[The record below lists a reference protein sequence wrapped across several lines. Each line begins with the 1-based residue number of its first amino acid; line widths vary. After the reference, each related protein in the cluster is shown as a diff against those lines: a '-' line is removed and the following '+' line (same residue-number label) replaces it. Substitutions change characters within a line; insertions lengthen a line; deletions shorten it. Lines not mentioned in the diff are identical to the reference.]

1 MNRIKAFEICLPV
14 TRDRVKRIIAD
25 VATTDEILQ
34 RADYDQRQLRAS
46 LENVVP
52 RAFPKMSP
60 EEQEEY
66 VGAYFKLPGPKFQ
79 RQGVLLRNESG
90 KLIAA
95 GLFDQGE
102 ITYRGKSLKTGY
114 SLLRAI
120 LPEYQG
126 IGIGQTLS
134 AKVLTDFQPDIFFAN
149 TYQSSSFHAWADLPQ
164 KGLVSGFEVY
174 PRFDAANGEDI
185 LVTVPYKEL
194 DFILSAFRQTYLRFI
209 EQPEIVEKEVR
220 NLTIFMVRKDNHG
233 ELYDFDPWQKDGR
246 EDKMAK
252 TLGAT
257 YKDGIMVIFIKKA
270 G

>member
-1 MNRIKAFEICLPV
+1 MNRIKAFEIYLPASGS
-14 TRDRVKRIIAD
+14 RIQAD
-25 VATTDEILQ
+25 TATTEEIRQ
-34 RADYDQRQLRAS
+34 WSDYAQKQLREE
-46 LENVVP
+46 LESVVP
-52 RAFPKMSP
+52 RAFPKMSS

-66 VGAYFKLPGPKFQ
+66 VGAYFKLPGSNFQ
-79 RQGVLLRNESG
+79 REGVLLREASG

-102 ITYRGKSLKTGY
+102 IDYRGKSLITGY

-126 IGIGQTLS
+126 AGIGQTLS

-164 KGLVSGFEVY
+164 KGLVSGFDVY
-174 PRFDAANGEDI
+174 PRFETVNGEEI
-185 LVTVPYKEL
+185 LVTVPFKKL
-194 DFILSAFRQTYLRFI
+194 DFIISAFRQTYLRFI
-209 EQPEIVEKEVR
+209 EKPEIVEKEVR

-233 ELYDFDPWQKDGR
+233 ELYDFDPWQKNGR
-246 EDKMAK
+246 EDKIAK

-270 G
+270 D